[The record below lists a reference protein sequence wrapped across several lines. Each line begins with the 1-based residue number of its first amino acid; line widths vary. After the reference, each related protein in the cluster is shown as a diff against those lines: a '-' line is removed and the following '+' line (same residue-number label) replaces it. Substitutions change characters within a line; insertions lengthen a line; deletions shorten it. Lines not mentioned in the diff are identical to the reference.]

1 MKYEILEHTADLKIK
16 AYGKDL
22 AELFINMALGLA
34 SQQVMPPKMV
44 EDLKPNGDWES
55 IKIESPDLNSLFIDW
70 LNEILYYSDV
80 NKKIYT
86 EFEIEELSEA
96 PPKIKARIRG
106 IAVQQKNIEIKAA
119 TYHNLD
125 IKKSRGHAKRRAGGY
140 EAIVVFD
147 I

>member
-34 SQQVMPPKMV
+34 SQQITPGQKI
-44 EDLKPNGDWES
+44 EDLKPTGEWE
-55 IKIESPDLNSLFIDW
+55 KVEIESADSISLLIDW
-70 LNEILYYSDV
+70 LNEILYRSDV
-80 NKKIYT
+80 NEKIYVD
-86 EFEIEELSEA
+86 FQIESLNESPAKLKTMICGA
-96 PPKIKARIRG
+96 T
-106 IAVQQKNIEIKAA
+106 VQEKNIEIKAA
-119 TYHNLD
+119 TYHNLEI
-125 IKKSRGHAKRRAGGY
+125 IKIDSGY